1 MSDTAK
7 QATGA
12 EVKQPGAAGP
22 SRPGLALTLL
32 ASCALMIVLDSTVV
46 YVALPQIQQSLEV
59 SATGLVWVVNAY
71 ALAFGGLMLLGG
83 RAGDIVG
90 QRRIL
95 LVGLAVF
102 GIASL
107 ICGLATSPEML
118 IGARALQGIGAA
130 LVAPTSLSLIPINFT
145 DNAARNKA
153 IGVYT
158 GIAAAGGTLGLI
170 LGGVLSD
177 AASWRWVFFINVPVV
192 ALVLLLAP
200 RVLRES
206 QPQRGSFDIV
216 GAVTSTG
223 AMVALVYALVRTS
236 TKGWGDPVVLACLAV
251 AAVLFTVLILAERRA
266 RQPLLPLRLFADRVR
281 ASGFVTLLFFP
292 AAFAGMFFFLTQY
305 FQGVWSYSALRTGFA
320 FIPAAVLVLVAA
332 ILSGQ
337 LVPKLGPSVVAGIGA
352 LLTTLGMIWLTQ
364 ISADGGYVTSLL
376 GPLAIAGFGAGLIY
390 SSVTAS
396 IMSNVSPDVT
406 GAASSVLQAV
416 QQIGPALGL
425 AVLVTAA
432 GTPADP
438 VEGMRRAF
446 WVAAVIAALP
456 AVLALFNRRSRTE

>member
-1 MSDTAK
+1 MSDTVKKVA
-7 QATGA
+7 GA
-12 EVKQPGAAGP
+12 ERQQPDTSGP
-22 SRPGLALTLL
+22 NRPGLVLALL
-32 ASCALMIVLDSTVV
+32 AACALMIVLDSTVV
-46 YVALPQIQQSLEV
+46 YVALPQIQQSLEM
-59 SATGLVWVVNAY
+59 SGTGLVWVVNAY

-90 QRRIL
+90 QRRVL
-95 LVGLAVF
+95 LVGLVLF
-102 GIASL
+102 GVASL

-118 IGARALQGIGAA
+118 IAARALQGVGAA

-145 DNAARNKA
+145 DDGARNKA

-170 LGGVLSD
+170 VGGVLSD
-177 AASWRWVFFINVPVV
+177 TASWRWVFFINVPVV
-192 ALVLLLAP
+192 ALVVLLAP
-200 RVLRES
+200 GAVKES
-206 QPQRGSFDIV
+206 QPQRGSFDFV

-236 TKGWGDPVVLACLAV
+236 TAGWSDPVVLICLAV
-251 AAVLFTVLILAERRA
+251 AAVLFTVLLLAERRA
-266 RQPLLPLRLFADRVR
+266 QQPLLPLRLFTDRVR

-320 FIPAAVLVLVAA
+320 FIPAAILVLVAA
-332 ILSGQ
+332 VLTGQ
-337 LVPKLGPSVVAGIGA
+337 LVPKLGASVVAGIGA
-352 LLTTLGMIWLTQ
+352 VLTTAGMVWLTQ

-376 GPLAIAGFGAGLIY
+376 GPLVLGGFGAGLIY
-390 SSVTAS
+390 ASVTAS
-396 IMSNVSPDVT
+396 IMSNVAPEVT

-446 WVAAVIAALP
+446 WVAAVLAALP
-456 AVLALFNRRSRTE
+456 ALLALFSRPARTN

>member
-7 QATGA
+7 QTTGTGPR
-12 EVKQPGAAGP
+12 QPDAAGP
-22 SRPGLALTLL
+22 RRPGLVLTLL
-32 ASCALMIVLDSTVV
+32 AACALMIVLDSTVV
-46 YVALPQIQQSLEV
+46 YVALPKIQQNLEMTG
-59 SATGLVWVVNAY
+59 TGLVWVVNAY

-90 QRRIL
+90 QRRVL
-95 LVGLAVF
+95 LVGLVVF
-102 GIASL
+102 GVASL
-107 ICGLATSPEML
+107 LCGLAASPEML
-118 IGARALQGIGAA
+118 IAARALQGVGAA

-145 DNAARNKA
+145 DSAARNKA

-177 AASWRWVFFINVPVV
+177 VASWRWVFFINVPVV
-192 ALVLLLAP
+192 LLVVLLAP
-200 RVLRES
+200 GAIRES

-236 TKGWGDPVVLACLAV
+236 TEGWDDVVVLACLAV

-266 RQPLLPLRLFADRVR
+266 QQPLLPLRLFTDRVR

-332 ILSGQ
+332 VLSGQ
-337 LVPKLGPSVVAGIGA
+337 LVPKLGASLVAGIGA
-352 LLTTLGMIWLTQ
+352 ALTTLGMVWLTQ

-396 IMSNVSPDVT
+396 IMSNVAPEVT

-446 WVAAVIAALP
+446 WVAALIAALP
-456 AVLALFNRRSRTE
+456 ALLALFGRRSRTS

>member
-1 MSDTAK
+1 MS
-7 QATGA
+7 
-12 EVKQPGAAGP
+12 GP
-22 SRPGLALTLL
+22 KRPGLVLALL
-32 ASCALMIVLDSTVV
+32 AACALMIVLDSTVV
-46 YVALPQIQQSLEV
+46 YVALPKIQQSLEMGG
-59 SATGLVWVVNAY
+59 TGLVWVVNAY

-90 QRRIL
+90 QRRVL
-95 LVGLAVF
+95 LVGLVIF
-102 GIASL
+102 GVASL

-118 IGARALQGIGAA
+118 IAARAAQGVGAA

-145 DNAARNKA
+145 NDAARTKA

-158 GIAAAGGTLGLI
+158 GIAAAGGTFGLI
-170 LGGVLSD
+170 IGGVLSD

-192 ALVLLLAP
+192 ALVVLLAP
-200 RVLRES
+200 TAIRES
-206 QPQRGSFDIV
+206 QPQRGSFDFV

-236 TKGWGDPVVLACLAV
+236 TAGWDDPVVLACLAA
-251 AAVLFTVLILAERRA
+251 AAVLFTVLLLVERRA
-266 RQPLLPLRLFADRVR
+266 RQPLLPLRLFTDRVR

-305 FQGVWSYSALRTGFA
+305 FQVVWSYSALRTGFA

-332 ILSGQ
+332 ILTGQ
-337 LVPKLGPSVVAGIGA
+337 LVPKLGSTVVAGIGA
-352 LLTTLGMIWLTQ
+352 LLTAGAMIWLTQ
-364 ISADGGYVTSLL
+364 ISADGGYATSLL
-376 GPLAIAGFGAGLIY
+376 GPLVLGGFGAGLIY
-390 SSVTAS
+390 ASVTTS
-396 IMSNVSPDVT
+396 IMSNVTPDVT

-438 VEGMRRAF
+438 VDGMRRAF
-446 WVAAVIAALP
+446 WVAALIAALP
-456 AVLALFNRRSRTE
+456 AVLALLGRPSRTN